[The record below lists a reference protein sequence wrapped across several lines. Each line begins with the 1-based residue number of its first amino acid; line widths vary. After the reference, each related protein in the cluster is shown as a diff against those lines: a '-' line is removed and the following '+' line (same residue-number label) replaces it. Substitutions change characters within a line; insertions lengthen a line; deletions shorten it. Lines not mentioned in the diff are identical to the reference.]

1 MKRMAASAF
10 LSASMLMAGLTFG
23 YTSATAGT
31 AHGSGR
37 IDGRIADSLTTRPIG
52 GVQVF
57 VYRVSDPTAPV
68 LSLLSDGSGHFR
80 AELDSG
86 RYLLRVQPQ
95 VSGAPTDYRG
105 EWYRNAADASGAM
118 PLNGSA
124 RYDLVIDLAPMNIPE
139 PVSVTGTVRDSAG
152 APLRGAAVVVLRS
165 IQEMT
170 ERSSNSGE
178 GSDDHGEHSEIEDL
192 GHARGVVWQ
201 GMADSLGRFS
211 AKAAPGHSYVVL
223 AVKQGYAPQ
232 FFDHQ
237 SDPLTANALWLA
249 GDTAGIDFNLRTLAM
264 VPMYSVS
271 GQVKDSSG
279 AGVPSRVALLP
290 LHHHGNDDGT
300 RNDDGAVFSYSDS
313 TGAFTLLHVPAGRYR
328 AFAIPFGSFAPAY
341 HHRHEH
347 GIFHWEQA
355 DTIEVFA
362 DVSGLELGVRRLDDH
377 GSSEIHGRV
386 LANGTAVRG
395 ATVYATVANG
405 TVAGVG
411 LTDQNGLYSI
421 VGLPAEQLAVR
432 GELSGYQSMPAS
444 VPIAPGQFSVSG
456 VNLTMSVASVSAV
469 NADATTPDAFALDQ
483 NYPNPFNPS
492 TTIAYTLPVASTVS
506 IRIFNVVGQ
515 EIATLVNAQT
525 AAGRFDAVWNGRNE
539 SGAQVASG
547 VYIYRLA
554 ATPVDGSAATVLTK
568 RMVLMK

>member
-10 LSASMLMAGLTFG
+10 LSASMLMAELMLGH
-23 YTSATAGT
+23 TSGIAGT
-31 AHGSGR
+31 THGSGR
-37 IDGRIADSLTTRPIG
+37 IDGRITDSLTTRPIG
-52 GVQVF
+52 GVQVT
-57 VYRVSDPTAPV
+57 VYRATDPMVPV
-68 LSLLSDGSGHFR
+68 QTLMSDGSGHFR

-86 RYLLRVQPQ
+86 SYILRAQPAM
-95 VSGAPTDYRG
+95 SGAPTDYRG
-105 EWYRNAADASGAM
+105 EWYRNAVDAPGAM

-124 RYDLVIDLAPMNIPE
+124 RYDIVIDLVPMSIPD
-139 PVSVTGTVRDSAG
+139 PVGVNGTVRDSAG
-152 APLRGAAVVVLRS
+152 APLRGARVFVLRS

-201 GMADSLGRFS
+201 GMADSSGRFS

-237 SDPLTANALWLA
+237 SDPLKANALWLA
-249 GDTAGIDFNLRTLAM
+249 GDTAGIDFNLRTMAM
-264 VPMYSVS
+264 VATYSVS
-271 GQVKDSSG
+271 GQVKDSMG
-279 AGVPSRVALLP
+279 AGVPSRIALLP
-290 LHHHGNDDGT
+290 LQHHGFDDGS

-328 AFAIPFGSFAPAY
+328 AFAVPFGSFAPAY
-341 HHRHEH
+341 HHRRGH
-347 GIFHWEQA
+347 GVSHWELA
-355 DTIEVFA
+355 DTIEVFT
-362 DVSGLELGVRRLDDH
+362 DVTGLELGVSRLDDH
-377 GSSEIHGRV
+377 GSSGIHGRV
-386 LANGTAVRG
+386 MANGVAVRG
-395 ATVYATVANG
+395 VTVYATVANG

-411 LTDQNGLYSI
+411 LTDQSGQYSI
-421 VGLPAEQLAVR
+421 VGLPEEQIAVR
-432 GELSGYQSMPAS
+432 GELSGFQSAPTS
-444 VPIAPGQFSVSG
+444 VPIAPGQFSVSN
-456 VNLTMSVASVSAV
+456 VNLTMSVASVSSAGAGAESP
-469 NADATTPDAFALDQ
+469 NGFALDQ

-525 AAGRFDAVWNGRNE
+525 AAGIFEAAWNGRNG
-539 SGAQVASG
+539 SGMQVASG

-554 ATPVDGSAATVLTK
+554 ATPLAGGTATILTRRMLLTK
-568 RMVLMK
+568 